1 MRTPGDSDHQP
12 RQPDRPGETPTT
24 PIHSEEILAWE
35 HLGDDLWLPRRVRGS
50 FHGGALG

>member
-1 MRTPGDSDHQP
+1 M
-12 RQPDRPGETPTT
+12 DRPGASAQGTGESQHGATPDAS
-24 PIHSEEILAWE
+24 PRSEEVLAWE